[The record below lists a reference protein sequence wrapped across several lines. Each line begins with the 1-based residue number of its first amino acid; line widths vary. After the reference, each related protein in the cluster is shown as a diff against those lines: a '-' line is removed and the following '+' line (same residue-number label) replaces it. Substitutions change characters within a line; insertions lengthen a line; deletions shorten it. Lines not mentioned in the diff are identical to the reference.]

1 MLENKYYS
9 MILGIEGAKQ
19 SIEDLSNSLKQ
30 IREKN
35 IEFKKS
41 ILDSRINE
49 YKIYTYIKGQT
60 THTNDQIDI
69 LDKLY

>member
-1 MLENKYYS
+1 MV
-9 MILGIEGAKQ
+9 LGIEGAKQ

-30 IREKN
+30 MREKN

-49 YKIYTYIKGQT
+49 YKMYSYTKGKNT
-60 THTNDQIDI
+60 YTNDQIDI